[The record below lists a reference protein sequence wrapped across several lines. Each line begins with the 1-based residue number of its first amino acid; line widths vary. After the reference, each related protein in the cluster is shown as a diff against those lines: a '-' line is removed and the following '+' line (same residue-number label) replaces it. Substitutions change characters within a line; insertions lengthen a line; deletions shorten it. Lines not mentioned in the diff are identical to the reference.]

1 MAILKT
7 TAIYNTGVNDKGWS
21 SSYLLTKWQG
31 NGYIY
36 NTKGEGWTYFAA
48 VGYTPEGSKSKF
60 NLSLLGAGQW
70 HHQRDVWVSIRDYQN
85 FGESGID
92 RRWNTNGGTLNG
104 EEFSMRRNFYNKP
117 LATFNWD
124 MEVSDRIEV
133 NTSLYASA
141 GRGGGTGPR
150 GQGWRSSTTDILPF
164 RKDLTA
170 HYLEN
175 GRGARDADGFINYD
189 AIVSIE

>member
-1 MAILKT
+1 
-7 TAIYNTGVNDKGWS
+7 
-21 SSYLLTKWQG
+21 
-31 NGYIY
+31 
-36 NTKGEGWTYFAA
+36 
-48 VGYTPEGSKSKF
+48 
-60 NLSLLGAGQW
+60 
-70 HHQRDVWVSIRDYQN
+70 
-85 FGESGID
+85 
-92 RRWNTNGGTLNG
+92 
-104 EEFSMRRNFYNKP
+104 
-117 LATFNWD
+117 

-164 RKDLTA
+164 RKDLTE

-189 AIVSIE
+189 AIVQSNRSGSTYTQETLVASMV